1 MRWRSDRL
9 ALVALLVL
17 TAAACSGAAAQ
28 SPGTD
33 PTSFIVRFRNGSVI
47 QPAVL
52 AEAVEIETKFGKFA
66 IPAKE
71 VLSID
76 FGFRLSQEDDK
87 KLEQAMSDLS
97 SDKFALRETA
107 TKTLMSLGRLAYPA
121 VVEGL
126 KGADLERAKRL
137 QLILKDIQARNL
149 PERLQM
155 RRTDIVRTSDS
166 TITGQI
172 VSAGL
177 RFRWDPVG
185 EMKLQ
190 LWQLRELRS
199 LAPGGELI
207 ASVDASKYGNNMS
220 WMETDFAVMLGT
232 RLQVKATGEINL
244 DPTNMFNNPTSR
256 GIKPD
261 GTQGWNSGEGYL
273 PGQLLGRIGTSGPT
287 FVIGSRHSAVTK
299 NEGKL
304 FLRIVT
310 LEHANKVRA
319 DGTYQ
324 VVISSEPE

>member
-1 MRWRSDRL
+1 MRCRSDRL

-28 SPGTD
+28 TPATE
-33 PTSFIVRFRNGSVI
+33 PNSFIVRLRNGSVV
-47 QPAVL
+47 QPATL
-52 AEAVEIETKFGKFA
+52 LDALEIETKFGKFS

-71 VLSID
+71 VVSID
-76 FGFRLSQEDDK
+76 FGFRLSQEDEK
-87 KLEQAMSDLS
+87 KLQQAMSDLS
-97 SDKFALRETA
+97 SDKFPLREAA

-121 VVEGL
+121 VLEGL
-126 KGADLERAKRL
+126 KGADLEKTKRL
-137 QLILKDIQARNL
+137 QLVLKDIQARNT
-149 PERLQM
+149 PERLQT
-155 RRTDIVRTSDS
+155 RRTDVVRTSDS

-172 VSAGL
+172 VSTAL
-177 RFRWDPVG
+177 RFRWEPAG
-185 EMKLQ
+185 ELKLP
-190 LWQLRELRS
+190 LSQLRELRS
-199 LAPGGELI
+199 LLPGGELI
-207 ASVDASKYGNNMS
+207 AMVEASKYGNNMS
-220 WMETDFAVMLGT
+220 WMETEFVVMLGS

-273 PGQLLGRIGTSGPT
+273 PGQLLGKIGTSGPT
-287 FVIGSRHSAVTK
+287 FVVGSRYSAAAK
-299 NEGKL
+299 HEGKL

-319 DGTYQ
+319 DGSYQ